1 MYYLAPS
8 ELDYKAKKCKRCFY
22 IYKKNKISS
31 GNFPPPVF
39 SSFDVCQ
46 TNYFKSKN
54 CSDLT
59 DQLPKGRFMSSD
71 ELPGKISSVE
81 MHDNK
86 KRSFIL
92 QGKPDIVIK
101 FEKEGYG
108 IIDFKTT
115 NLKDTKSES
124 YKYQLEAYAQIF
136 TNPGG
141 TKTAKTPKLD
151 PITHMGIMQFYPTEI
166 FEHRE
171 NECDLKMKTQYS
183 PLKRDEK
190 DFLNHITT
198 IIDLLEKN
206 DVPEF
211 NQSCNECTFVMKQ
224 NQLDGPEGPNSP
236 DKTNSKISNQLYTD
250 VLFETAKV
258 KAFRKKN
265 GGGKKKEEKN
275 KIEELNKDK

>member
-22 IYKKNKISS
+22 IHKKDKISS

-59 DQLPKGRFMSSD
+59 DQLPEGRFMTSN
-71 ELPGKISSVE
+71 ELPGKISSIE
-81 MHDNK
+81 MQDNK

-141 TKTAKTPKLD
+141 TKTAKTPKLT

-166 FEHRE
+166 FEHRD
-171 NECDLKMKTQYS
+171 NECDLRMKTQYS

-190 DFLNHITT
+190 DFLNHITN
-198 IIDLLEKN
+198 IIDLLEENK
-206 DVPEF
+206 VPDF
-211 NQSCNECTFVMKQ
+211 NPSCNECSFVIKQ
-224 NQLDGPEGPNSP
+224 NSLGNIDFENS
-236 DKTNSKISNQLYTD
+236 NELYTD

>member
-22 IYKKNKISS
+22 IHKKERISS

-59 DQLPKGRFMSSD
+59 DQLPEGRFMTSN

-81 MHDNK
+81 LQDNK

-141 TKTAKTPKLD
+141 TKTAKTPKLTQLH
-151 PITHMGIMQFYPTEI
+151 IWVLCNFTQLKSSNTE
-166 FEHRE
+166 
-171 NECDLKMKTQYS
+171 
-183 PLKRDEK
+183 
-190 DFLNHITT
+190 TT
-198 IIDLLEKN
+198 SVI
-206 DVPEF
+206 
-211 NQSCNECTFVMKQ
+211 
-224 NQLDGPEGPNSP
+224 
-236 DKTNSKISNQLYTD
+236 
-250 VLFETAKV
+250 
-258 KAFRKKN
+258 
-265 GGGKKKEEKN
+265 
-275 KIEELNKDK
+275 

>member
-22 IYKKNKISS
+22 IHKKDKISS

-59 DQLPKGRFMSSD
+59 DQLPEGRFMTSN

-81 MHDNK
+81 MKDNK

-115 NLKDTKSES
+115 KISDDKSEN

-136 TNPGG
+136 SKPGS
-141 TKTAKTPKLD
+141 TKSKKTPLLN
-151 PITHMGIMQFYPTEI
+151 PITHMGILQFDPSDI
-166 FEHRE
+166 QSH
-171 NECDLKMKTQYS
+171 NNNSCDMRMNISYS

-190 DFLNHITT
+190 DFFENITK
-198 IIDLLEKN
+198 IIDILNNPSIPNFTE
-206 DVPEF
+206 D
-211 NQSCNECTFVMKQ
+211 CNFCTFVKQ
-224 NQLDGPEGPNSP
+224 QLNQ
-236 DKTNSKISNQLYTD
+236 K
-250 VLFETAKV
+250 
-258 KAFRKKN
+258 
-265 GGGKKKEEKN
+265 
-275 KIEELNKDK
+275 